1 MAKIVLKN
9 VMKQY
14 DNNNSVLND
23 FSFESQE
30 DEFVVI
36 VGPSG
41 CGKSTLLL
49 SIAGLEPI
57 NGGAI
62 YIDNTDITALSPK
75 SRNVSMV
82 FQNYALYPHMTVYDN
97 LAFPLKLRKVHKKE
111 IQERVLKVAEMLELT
126 KELPRKPKTLSG
138 GQRQR
143 VAIGR
148 AIIREPKVF
157 LFDEPLSNL
166 DAALKESTRAE
177 IKRLHQRLNAVFIY
191 VTHDQMEAMTLGER
205 IIVMNDGTIQQ
216 IDTPKKLYID
226 PKNYFV
232 ARFIGSPAI
241 NTISSK
247 LASSMARVEYPDT
260 YIYCVRPEHIML
272 QKDAGGIAEITD
284 IELLG
289 KEIHIKLLFEKE
301 ERFLACEICDPDAI
315 TYQKGDRVNCI
326 VNKEK
331 ILAFSPKD
339 GERVM
344 DPFQVTDD

>member
-1 MAKIVLKN
+1 MSKISITN
-9 VMKQY
+9 VKKEY
-14 DNNNSVLND
+14 DNNFIALED
-23 FSFESQE
+23 FNFESKE
-30 DEFVVI
+30 DEFIVI

-57 NGGAI
+57 NNGKI
-62 YIDNTDITALSPK
+62 LIDDLDITALPPK

-97 LAFPLKLRKVHKKE
+97 LAFPLKLRKVKKKIIKE
-111 IQERVLKVAEMLELT
+111 KVFKIAEMLELT

-166 DAALKESTRAE
+166 DAALKETTRTE
-177 IKRLHQRLNAVFIY
+177 IKKLHQKLNAVFIY
-191 VTHDQMEAMTLGER
+191 VTHDQMEAMTMGDR
-205 IIVMNDGTIQQ
+205 IIVMNNGKIQQ
-216 IDTPKKLYID
+216 VDTPKNIYTN

-232 ARFIGSPAI
+232 AKFIGSPAI
-241 NTISSK
+241 NTISNK
-247 LASSMARVEYPDT
+247 LASCLADYPFPES
-260 YIYCVRPEHIML
+260 YAYCVRPEHI
-272 QKDAGGIAEITD
+272 QIKKGVECNAVITD

-289 KEIHIKLLFEKE
+289 KEVHVRLSFENAEPFVVCEQCTLDNIGFDVGETVKCTVEREKVLVFSKE
-301 ERFLACEICDPDAI
+301 
-315 TYQKGDRVNCI
+315 N
-326 VNKEK
+326 
-331 ILAFSPKD
+331 
-339 GERVM
+339 GERVIM
-344 DPFQVTDD
+344 